1 MISYIHTSIVPAPH
15 QTDCHKGG
23 SVAHTF
29 LTDPNLRRT
38 YRIRGLSRDP
48 SSPACQSLLSRGVEE
63 IVHADLHNPKTLA
76 AAFSNASV
84 IFSITDFW
92 HPFHN
97 PANQAQ
103 AAALNKTIGEYAY
116 ELEYAQGLNIALS
129 ASEVPTLDRLIV
141 SALNSPKKWSQGKY
155 NHLYHFESKADM
167 ITYIKTSLPSLA
179 AKTSILNMGVFYTS
193 WQFVSL
199 TAPNQLSPGHHKMTL
214 PCSPT
219 TSIPL
224 VDARKDTG
232 PFVRALLQIPPGVNL
247 LGETSLV
254 SWTEY
259 MRVWGKLLGV
269 AKSEYED
276 VSDESY
282 DEAIPGGFGKELAD
296 MFRYMG
302 DVGYD
307 GGDPESVRK
316 EDLGVHIPDLT
327 SLESYIR
334 EADWMSVGI
343 PRERDPTKDASV

>member
-1 MISYIHTSIVPAPH
+1 M
-15 QTDCHKGG
+15 
-23 SVAHTF
+23 
-29 LTDPNLRRT
+29 
-38 YRIRGLSRDP
+38 
-48 SSPACQSLLSRGVEE
+48 
-63 IVHADLHNPKTLA
+63 
-76 AAFSNASV
+76 
-84 IFSITDFW
+84 
-92 HPFHN
+92 
-97 PANQAQ
+97 
-103 AAALNKTIGEYAY
+103 
-116 ELEYAQGLNIALS
+116 
-129 ASEVPTLDRLIV
+129 
-141 SALNSPKKWSQGKY
+141 
-155 NHLYHFESKADM
+155 
-167 ITYIKTSLPSLA
+167 
-179 AKTSILNMGVFYTS
+179 
-193 WQFVSL
+193 
-199 TAPNQLSPGHHKMTL
+199 
-214 PCSPT
+214 
-219 TSIPL
+219 
-224 VDARKDTG
+224 
-232 PFVRALLQIPPGVNL
+232 RALLQIPPGVNL